1 MSKTLSSLVLPLA
14 LFSTAAL
21 AHHSPAA
28 QFEGVSLSA
37 SRGERIAIT
46 GVVTEY
52 RFVNPH
58 ALIFLDVV
66 GGNGRVEH
74 WMAEGGNTS
83 ALRHLGWTGEEIN
96 VGDSITLVGN
106 PSRLGSKTLNWQT
119 ITVPGGRRLA
129 GGNGSFI
136 FPALQARWRQH
147 SVNARRR

>member
-1 MSKTLSSLVLPLA
+1 VSKTLSSLVLPLA

-21 AHHSPAA
+21 AHHSPTA
-28 QFEGVSLSA
+28 QFVLS
-37 SRGERIAIT
+37 ERIAIT

-66 GGNGRVEH
+66 ADDGSVEH

-83 ALRHLGWTGEEIN
+83 ALRHLGWTGDEID
-96 VGDSITLVGN
+96 VGDEITLVGN
-106 PSRLGSKTLNWQT
+106 PSRLGTKTLNWQT
-119 ITVPGGRRLA
+119 ITVPGGRQLA

-147 SVNARRR
+147 TADARGR